1 MHAIVAV
8 SAVVHAIVAVDAVTY
23 VIVFVVGRS
32 LIAEDE
38 QKIIGEAAD
47 AVRKAIEFG
56 KRTRR

>member
-1 MHAIVAV
+1 MDRSTHQFELRKFE
-8 SAVVHAIVAVDAVTY
+8 SLTY

-47 AVRKAIEFG
+47 AVRNAIEFG
-56 KRTRR
+56 KRSR